1 MAQFDAGQMRDYV
14 EHTLRPLLR
23 GDGGELVFDD
33 YDGATV
39 AVTLRGECS
48 KCHIADRCLQWCG
61 EKLLADTGVTAVF
74 AARRQ
79 KPFSKTTRSAWA

>member
-1 MAQFDAGQMRDYV
+1 MAQFDARQMRDYV
-14 EHTLRPLLR
+14 ENTLRPLLR

-33 YDGATV
+33 FDGDTV
-39 AVTLRGECS
+39 SVTLRGECS

-61 EKLLADTGVTAVF
+61 EKLFSDTGVKAVF

-79 KPFSKTTRSAWA
+79 KPFFWDT